1 MIRRTFMSW
10 LFGHLPRLV
19 LMGSI
24 VVVLLWLVGVALA
37 EVCGCG
43 SCSSCTG

>member
-1 MIRRTFMSW
+1 MIRRTVHRMIAGS
-10 LFGHLPRLV
+10 LPRLV
-19 LMGSI
+19 LLGAI
-24 VVVLLWLVGVALA
+24 ALVLLWLVGVAIA